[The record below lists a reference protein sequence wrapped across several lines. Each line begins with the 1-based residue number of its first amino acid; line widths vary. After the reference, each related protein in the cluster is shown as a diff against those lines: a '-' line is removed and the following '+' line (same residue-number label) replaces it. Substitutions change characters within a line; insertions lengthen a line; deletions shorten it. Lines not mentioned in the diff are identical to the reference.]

1 MEKSWVKKLKI
12 DLILVVLVFLE
23 LLIPF
28 ILYFTGT
35 YEADIIMIIATTF
48 LSFFLGAA
56 VIGIMIWSYRQTT
69 PISVLKMP
77 MRIHWILFCSV
88 LLLNNFK
95 AFNFLGY
102 FVVGGYHLSVLSFL
116 IVFELKY
123 SVRISIDNYYDQVQ
137 SILMNIKDNK

>member
-48 LSFFLGAA
+48 LSFFLGAE
-56 VIGIMIWSYRQTT
+56 VNPKSCTQK
-69 PISVLKMP
+69 SVLNVNLTDLK
-77 MRIHWILFCSV
+77 IQLSTFILSHF
-88 LLLNNFK
+88 
-95 AFNFLGY
+95 
-102 FVVGGYHLSVLSFL
+102 
-116 IVFELKY
+116 
-123 SVRISIDNYYDQVQ
+123 
-137 SILMNIKDNK
+137 DNKIRHDPTK